1 MQKNNKKAKILL
13 LEDDLTLSETIVDFL
28 EGHNFEVVT
37 AYDGQK
43 ASDIIYEQQFDI
55 FLLDVNVALING
67 FELLKQKRDE
77 GVKTPAIYITS
88 LNSIN
93 SLEDGYKSGCDDYIR
108 KPFVLKE
115 LLFRIENIL
124 KRGFFH
130 ESSKKIK
137 IDKNIEYDTESNL
150 LFVDSKQVQLNT
162 KTSYLLKF
170 FLQNQEELISHERI
184 YDTLW
189 TYDEVASENALRTY
203 IKDLRKIIGKDKIV
217 SIKKLG
223 YRFSSK

>member
-1 MQKNNKKAKILL
+1 MKAKILL
-13 LEDDLTLSETIVDFL
+13 LEDDLTLSDTIVEFLQGHDFDI
-28 EGHNFEVVT
+28 VT
-37 AYDGQK
+37 AYDGEK
-43 ASDIIYEQQFDI
+43 ASDIIYEQQFDL
-55 FLLDVNVALING
+55 FLLDVNVPLLNG
-67 FELLKQKRDE
+67 FELLKQKRDD

-88 LNSIN
+88 LNSID

-115 LLFRIENIL
+115 LLFRVENIL

-130 ESSKKIK
+130 ETSPRIK
-137 IDKNIEYDTESNL
+137 IDKNIQYDIESSL
-150 LFVDSKQVQLNT
+150 LFVDSKQVSLNT
-162 KTSYLLKF
+162 KASQLLKL
-170 FLQNQEELISHERI
+170 FLQNQEEVISHERI

-189 TYDEVASENALRTY
+189 GYEENPSENALRTY
-203 IKDLRKIIGKDKIV
+203 IKDIRKIIGKEKIV

>member
-1 MQKNNKKAKILL
+1 MKAKILL
-13 LEDDLTLSETIVDFL
+13 LEDDLTLSETIVDYL
-28 EGHNFEVVT
+28 ESNDFEIVT
-37 AYDGQK
+37 AYDGEQ
-43 ASDIIYEQQFDI
+43 ASNIIYEQSFDL
-55 FLLDVNVALING
+55 FLLDVNVPLLNG
-67 FELLKQKRDE
+67 FELLKQKRDD

-115 LLFRIENIL
+115 LLFRVQNIL

-130 ESSKKIK
+130 ESNPRVKISE
-137 IDKNIEYDTESNL
+137 NVEYDTESNL
-150 LFVDSKQVQLNT
+150 LFIDSEQVQLNT
-162 KTSYLLKF
+162 KTSLLLKL
-170 FLQNQEELISHERI
+170 FLQNQEEVISHERI

-189 TYDEVASENALRTY
+189 SYEEVASENALRTY
-203 IKDLRKIIGKDKIV
+203 IKDLRKIIGKEKIV

>member
-1 MQKNNKKAKILL
+1 MLKSSFNDLYSIKILCVPS
-13 LEDDLTLSETIVDFL
+13 D
-28 EGHNFEVVT
+28 FEVIT
-37 AYDGQK
+37 AYDGEK
-43 ASDIIYEQQFDI
+43 ASELIYEQQFDL
-55 FLLDVNVALING
+55 FLLDVNVPLLNG
-67 FELLKQKRDE
+67 FELLKQKRDD

-88 LNSIN
+88 LNSID

-115 LLFRIENIL
+115 LLFRVENIL

-130 ESSKKIK
+130 ETSARVK
-137 IDKNIEYDTESNL
+137 IDEHVEYDIESSL
-150 LFVDSKQVQLNT
+150 LFVDSKQVGLNT
-162 KTSYLLKF
+162 KTSHLLKL
-170 FLQNQEELISHERI
+170 FLQNQEEVISHERI

-189 TYDEVASENALRTY
+189 SYEETPSENALRTY
-203 IKDLRKIIGKDKIV
+203 IKDLRKIIGKEKIV

>member
-1 MQKNNKKAKILL
+1 MKTKILL
-13 LEDDLTLSETIVDFL
+13 LEDDLTLSETIVEFL
-28 EGHNFEVVT
+28 QESGFDVVT
-37 AYDGQK
+37 AYNGEE
-43 ASDIIYEQQFDI
+43 ASDIIYEQQFDL
-55 FLLDVNVALING
+55 FLLDVNVPLLNG
-67 FELLKQKRDE
+67 FELLKQKRGD

-88 LNSIN
+88 LNSID

-115 LLFRIENIL
+115 LLFRVQNIL

-130 ESSKKIK
+130 ESSSRVK
-137 IDKNIEYDTESNL
+137 IDKNIEYDAESNL
-150 LFVDSKQVQLNT
+150 LFVDSKQVKINT
-162 KTSYLLKF
+162 KTSLLLKL
-170 FLQNQEELISHERI
+170 FLQNQEEVISHERI

-189 TYDEVASENALRTY
+189 NYEETPSENALRTY
-203 IKDLRKIIGKDKIV
+203 IKDLRKIIGKEKIV